1 MASTSSDSADNRDFN
16 QKTYVLLEELTALIQ
31 DEIIDYDGL
40 VSSLSFTFSFQLNFR
55 AIENGVSA
63 L

>member
-40 VSSLSFTFSFQLNFR
+40 VS
-55 AIENGVSA
+55 I
-63 L
+63 